1 MPKCMM
7 LARVLL
13 LSVATILVVS
23 SSAWSQSETEAN
35 TQTLYDRLGGLP
47 AISVVVSDFLDA
59 MVPDSM
65 LNMNPAIADA
75 RQRVPKEY
83 LTYHVT
89 SMVCQATGGP
99 CQYSGRD
106 MATSHAHLNITEAEW
121 DRMVVIF
128 TDVLKKHK
136 VPEKESV
143 ELMSILGST
152 KSAIV
157 IVQ

>member
-128 TDVLKKHK
+128 TDVLNKHK
-136 VPEKESV
+136 VPEKESA
-143 ELMSILGST
+143 ELMAILGST
-152 KSAIV
+152 KGAIV
-157 IVQ
+157 IAQ